1 MQGLRWRRQAC
12 HPNMAALAAACLAKV
27 GRVAVD
33 VQGELIHLTD
43 DQSVQVPNLLL
54 GFIINGQH
62 R

>member
-1 MQGLRWRRQAC
+1 
-12 HPNMAALAAACLAKV
+12 MAALAAACLAKV
-27 GRVAVD
+27 GRVDVD
-33 VQGELIHLTD
+33 VQGELVHLTD